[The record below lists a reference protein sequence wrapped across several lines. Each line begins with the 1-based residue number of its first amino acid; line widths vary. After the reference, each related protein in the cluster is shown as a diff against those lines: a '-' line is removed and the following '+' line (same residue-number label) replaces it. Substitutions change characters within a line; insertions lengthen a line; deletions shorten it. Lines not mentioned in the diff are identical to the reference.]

1 MSDEQIVEAAKR
13 EMDVL
18 RSEITKLKQIN
29 AEMLEALEAAGKGIR
44 ALLDNMEKQYPKVD
58 PVMVTERIN
67 PINSILSKAIS
78 KAKGGKNG

>member
-78 KAKGGKNG
+78 KAKGE